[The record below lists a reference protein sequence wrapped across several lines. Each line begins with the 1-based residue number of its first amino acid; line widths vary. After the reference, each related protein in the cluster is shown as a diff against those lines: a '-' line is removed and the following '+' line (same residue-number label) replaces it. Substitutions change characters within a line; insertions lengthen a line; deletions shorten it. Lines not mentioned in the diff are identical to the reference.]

1 MQQRTKI
8 KRLQFSLSLK
18 NKEALTKRCLYKL
31 WNSLT
36 LDEDEIENFAGF
48 KEGRGIY
55 MDNKN
60 IQSYDS
66 NAKKEYLKG

>member
-1 MQQRTKI
+1 MRPWF
-8 KRLQFSLSLK
+8 LASLK
-18 NKEALTKRCLYKL
+18 NKETLPERFLYKL
-31 WNSLT
+31 YNSFA
-36 LDEDEIENFAGF
+36 LDEDVIKNFVSI
-48 KEGRGIY
+48 KEGRGIC